1 MTNCFG
7 LFSPRYLFL
16 FISYFNF
23 TFRFSTLISYLHLCI
38 MQQGKLPLF
47 LAAICFFS
55 VFSPYGGIIFHFFVI
70 QTLSKP
76 NLCNI
81 VEYFYRP
88 SILRH
93 LIRRFVLQMFICL
106 VLINK
111 VKPYT
116 LPLFFEPFMAIKN
129 KAMPTYALSLRSNA
143 VGSTDG
149 CLPQAKTVS
158 FGNKIKV
165 NVNPSVFLA

>member
-1 MTNCFG
+1 ECFTVNNQG
-7 LFSPRYLFL
+7 RRGM
-16 FISYFNF
+16 
-23 TFRFSTLISYLHLCI
+23 FRC
-38 MQQGKLPLF
+38 K
-47 LAAICFFS
+47 
-55 VFSPYGGIIFHFFVI
+55 
-70 QTLSKP
+70 
-76 NLCNI
+76 NL
-81 VEYFYRP
+81 R
-88 SILRH
+88 
-93 LIRRFVLQMFICL
+93 
-106 VLINK
+106 K
-111 VKPYT
+111 GKPYT